1 MLDPDRVRLC
11 LSCGQVLPFE
21 QRTCTSCGHFDPT
34 AEKPDEATSTCPAC
48 GASKRETLL
57 FCPRCGVDVSLPRAP
72 ASVAW
77 EAPGAGRL
85 EATSVGLALTA
96 PLLALIGVAQIV
108 FGALRASP
116 GAGS

>member
-1 MLDPDRVRLC
+1 MIDPDRVRFC

-72 ASVAW
+72 APAAW
-77 EAPGAGRL
+77 QAPSGGRL
-85 EATSVGLALTA
+85 EASSIGLALAA
-96 PLLALIGVAQIV
+96 PVLALIGLVAAV
-108 FGALRASP
+108 LRAS
-116 GAGS
+116 GA